1 MPLRVLWTHRPS
13 AEPARG
19 LQPPPGVELRIETD
33 RERALALRDWPQVI
47 VDGSPP
53 EELLDGACLERVVV
67 PYAGI
72 GGRPREALLARPH
85 LRAHNSHFNDAMVAQ
100 HLVALLLAV
109 ANRVVWDDAALRR
122 GRWGPSAAEN
132 DGRGLFLRGKRALLL
147 GYGSIARAAVPTLRA
162 LGLDLVAYRRRPAP
176 GGDVPQVGRESLLAE
191 LAAADAVLCTLP
203 LTGETRGLI
212 GERELAAMK
221 EPAVLVNVG
230 RGAVID
236 EEALYRA
243 LAERRIYG
251 AGIDVWYVYP
261 GSDEERSS
269 TPPSRFP
276 FGELPNVVMTPHSAN
291 DMVGWRE
298 AAARDVMATLAAME
312 RGEERNVVDVA
323 SGY

>member
-1 MPLRVLWTHRPS
+1 
-13 AEPARG
+13 
-19 LQPPPGVELRIETD
+19 
-33 RERALALRDWPQVI
+33 
-47 VDGSPP
+47 
-53 EELLDGACLERVVV
+53 
-67 PYAGI
+67 
-72 GGRPREALLARPH
+72 
-85 LRAHNSHFNDAMVAQ
+85 
-100 HLVALLLAV
+100 
-109 ANRVVWDDAALRR
+109 
-122 GRWGPSAAEN
+122 
-132 DGRGLFLRGKRALLL
+132 LLL

-221 EPAVLVNVG
+221 ETAVLVNVG

-298 AAARDVMATLAAME
+298 AAAATSWPPWRRWSAARSATSSTSPAGTEPRRARRGPQTLRAAERMRSEAPGSPRAPRSRLQLCSGQAALAF
-312 RGEERNVVDVA
+312 
-323 SGY
+323 